1 MPGEENPQQPVSV
14 LYVDDEV
21 GLLELGKDFLGRT
34 SGFKVDIMDDPQE
47 ALERLLTDR
56 YDAIVSDYQMPS
68 MDGIAF
74 LKELRKRNNRTP
86 LIIFTGK
93 GREDVVIE
101 ALNSGADF
109 YLQKGGNPSAQF
121 AELSNMI
128 RQSVCKKKN
137 EIQLYRTKQNLAAIL
152 DTMIDGMVITD
163 VNGTILSMNKTTL
176 KTMDMENE
184 CGLLGTNVFDHILDE
199 DQGWLKEEFV
209 KTLYGKQTPM
219 RPFRSVTPDGKV
231 MWMEAIS
238 TKMRYEGQDAV
249 LIVFRDISQRMAA
262 EERLRL
268 SEERYSSIVE
278 SQTEMICRF
287 LPNLDVTFM
296 NRSFINTFK
305 QAIDGEVRN
314 IGEFASPSERE
325 MFKQFLRNF
334 TPEDRMK
341 TLTRPFP
348 LKDGTDGSVEWN
360 VHVLFDAEGVPVG
373 YQAVG
378 RIKVVVKRAVNRN

>member
-1 MPGEENPQQPVSV
+1 MLGEGDSKQQTSV
-14 LYVDDEV
+14 LYVDDEAD
-21 GLLELGKDFLGRT
+21 LLDLGKVFLEST
-34 SGFKVDIMDDPQE
+34 SGFTVDVMENAED
-47 ALERLLTDR
+47 ALDHLLTER
-56 YDAIVSDYQMPS
+56 YDAIVSDYQMPT
-68 MDGIAF
+68 MDGITF

-86 LIIFTGK
+86 FIIFTGR
-93 GREDVVIE
+93 GREDVAIE

-137 EIQLYRTKQNLAAIL
+137 EIQLYRTKQSLTTIL
-152 DTMIDGMVITD
+152 ETMIDGMVITD
-163 VNGTILSMNKTTL
+163 VNGTILSMNKTTI
-176 KTMDMENE
+176 KTMDLENE
-184 CGLLGTNVFDHILDE
+184 CGLLGTNVFDHIQDE
-199 DQGWLKEEFV
+199 DRGWLKEEFV

-219 RPFRSVTPDGKV
+219 RPFRSVTPDGTV
-231 MWMEAIS
+231 LWMEATS

-249 LIVFRDISQRMAA
+249 LVVFRDISQRMAA
-262 EERLRL
+262 EDKLRL

-296 NRSFINTFK
+296 NRSFINSFK
-305 QAIDGEVRN
+305 QVIDLEVRN
-314 IGEFASPSERE
+314 IGELISPSERE
-325 MFKQFLRNF
+325 MLKKFLRGL

-341 TLTRPFP
+341 TFTRPFP

-360 VHVLFDAEGVPVG
+360 VHALFDAEGVPVE